1 MIPVNFMFITY
12 LIFFSGFAIL
22 IGGAQLLV
30 NGATSIGVKLNISQ
44 MIMGLTVVALG
55 TSLPELIVNI
65 FAGVKGNTDLAI
77 GNILGSNIT
86 NTLLVVGAAALV
98 VPIRFQKKTLQ
109 RDIPYS
115 LFAPVLL
122 FLLAN
127 DTLFGRPDL
136 ISRPDGIVLLLF
148 LGFFLY
154 FTFFKQPETTSV
166 LHEEFKN
173 YSWVISFSFV
183 VVGGL
188 GLYFGGKWIVDSAV
202 RIATAMGISETA
214 MGLTLVAGA
223 TSLPEL
229 ATSII
234 AARKNNADM
243 ALGNA
248 VGSNILNIFLVL
260 GVTSLIKPI
269 PYSAGLNVQL
279 GLVFGSGLLLL
290 VFGKLGKTKNTL
302 NRAEGVLLILIYI
315 AFIWFTTVY
324 Q

>member
-1 MIPVNFMFITY
+1 MLLTYIT
-12 LIFFSGFAIL
+12 FFSGFAIL
-22 IGGAQLLV
+22 IAGAQLMV
-30 NGATSIGVKLNISQ
+30 NGASSIGLKLNVSQ
-44 MIMGLTVVALG
+44 MVMGLTVVALG

-65 FAGVKGNTDLAI
+65 FAGIKGNTNLAI

-98 VPIRFQKKTLQ
+98 IPIHFQKKTLQ
-109 RDIPYS
+109 RDIPFS

-127 DTLFGRPDL
+127 DFIFGRPNL
-136 ISRPDGIVLLLF
+136 ISRSDGVILLLF

-154 FTFFKQPETTSV
+154 FTFFKQGKAASSEK
-166 LHEEFKN
+166 EEFKQ
-173 YSWVISFSFV
+173 YSWGLSALFLISGS
-183 VVGGL
+183 L
-188 GLYFGGKWIVDSAV
+188 GLYFGGKWIVDGAV
-202 RIATAMGISETA
+202 KIATAIGISDTA

-229 ATSII
+229 ATSLI

-248 VGSNILNIFLVL
+248 VGSNILNIFMVL
-260 GVTSLIKPI
+260 GITALIKPI
-269 PYSAGLNVQL
+269 PYAPRLNIEL
-279 GLVFGSGLLLL
+279 GLVFVSGLLLL
-290 VFGKLGKTKNTL
+290 IFGKLGKNKNTL
-302 NRAEGVLLILIYI
+302 NRFEGLLLVLIYI
-315 AFIWFTTVY
+315 AFIWFTVLY

>member
-1 MIPVNFMFITY
+1 MFITY
-12 LIFFSGFAIL
+12 LSFFSGFAIL
-22 IGGAQLLV
+22 IAGAQMLV
-30 NGATSIGVKLNISQ
+30 NGASSIGIKLNISQ
-44 MIMGLTVVALG
+44 MVMGLTIVALG

-65 FAGVKGNTDLAI
+65 FAGIKGNTNLAI

-86 NTLLVVGAAALV
+86 NTLLVVGVTALII
-98 VPIRFQKKTLQ
+98 PIHFQKKTLK
-109 RDIPYS
+109 RDIPVS

-122 FLLAN
+122 ALLAN
-127 DTLFGRPDL
+127 DFIFGRPNI
-136 ISRPDGIVLLLF
+136 ISRSDGIILLIF

-154 FTFFKQPETTSV
+154 FTFFKQGETPSSAQEN
-166 LHEEFKN
+166 LKQ
-173 YSWVISFSFV
+173 YSWGFSLLFIA
-183 VVGGL
+183 VGGL
-188 GLYFGGKWIVDSAV
+188 GLYFGGEWIVDGAV
-202 RIATAMGISETA
+202 KIATAIGISQTV

-260 GVTSLIKPI
+260 GVTALIKPI
-269 PYSAGLNVQL
+269 PYAPKLNIEL
-279 GLVFGSGLLLL
+279 GLVFVSGLLLL
-290 VFGKLGKTKNTL
+290 AFAKLGKTKNTL
-302 NRAEGVLLILIYI
+302 NRFEGVLLVIIYV
-315 AFIWFTTVY
+315 AFIYFTTMY

>member
-1 MIPVNFMFITY
+1 M
-12 LIFFSGFAIL
+12 
-22 IGGAQLLV
+22 LV
-30 NGATSIGVKLNISQ
+30 NGASSIGIKLKISQ
-44 MIMGLTVVALG
+44 MVMGLTIVALG

-65 FAGVKGNTDLAI
+65 FAGIKGNTDLAI

-86 NTLLVVGAAALV
+86 NTLLVVGVTALII
-98 VPIRFQKKTLQ
+98 PIHFQQKTLK
-109 RDIPYS
+109 RDIPFS
-115 LFAPVLL
+115 LFAPALL

-127 DTLFGRPDL
+127 DFIFGRPNI
-136 ISRPDGIVLLLF
+136 ISRSDGIILLIF

-154 FTFFKQPETTSV
+154 FAFFKQGEKPASAQED
-166 LHEEFKN
+166 LKQ
-173 YSWVISFSFV
+173 YSWGFSLLFI

-188 GLYFGGKWIVDSAV
+188 GLYFGGEWIVGGAV
-202 RIATAMGISETA
+202 KIATAMGISQTV

-248 VGSNILNIFLVL
+248 VGSNILNIFMVL
-260 GVTSLIKPI
+260 GVTALIKPI
-269 PYSAGLNVQL
+269 PYSPKLNIEL
-279 GLVFGSGLLLL
+279 GLVFASGLLLL
-290 VFGKLGKTKNTL
+290 AFAKLGKTKNRL
-302 NRAEGVLLILIYI
+302 NRVEGVLLVIIYV
-315 AFIWFTTVY
+315 AFIYFTTMY

>member
-1 MIPVNFMFITY
+1 MLTTY

-30 NGATSIGVKLNISQ
+30 NGATSIGIKLNVSQ

-65 FAGVKGNTDLAI
+65 FAGLKGNTDLAI

-86 NTLLVVGAAALV
+86 NTLLVVGVSALI
-98 VPIRFQKKTLQ
+98 VPIHFRKKTLQ

-115 LFAPVLL
+115 LFALALL
-122 FLLAN
+122 FVLAN
-127 DTLFGRPDL
+127 DVIFGRPDIINRL
-136 ISRPDGIVLLLF
+136 DGVVLLIF
-148 LGFFLY
+148 LGIFLY
-154 FTFFKQPETTSV
+154 FTFFRQPEAIDGIR
-166 LHEEFKN
+166 EEFRQ
-173 YSWVISFSFV
+173 FSTGLSIFFILA
-183 VVGGL
+183 GGL

-202 RIATAMGISETA
+202 RIAANMGISETA

-229 ATSII
+229 ATSVI

-260 GVTSLIKPI
+260 GITALIKPI
-269 PYSAGLNVQL
+269 PYSPGLNFQL
-279 GLVFGSGLLLL
+279 GLVFLSGCLLLI
-290 VFGKLGKTKNTL
+290 FGRAGKTKNTL
-302 NRAEGVLLILIYI
+302 NRAEGILLILIYI

>member
-1 MIPVNFMFITY
+1 M
-12 LIFFSGFAIL
+12 
-22 IGGAQLLV
+22 LV
-30 NGATSIGVKLNISQ
+30 NGASSIGIKLKISQ
-44 MIMGLTVVALG
+44 MVIGLTIVALG

-65 FAGVKGNTDLAI
+65 FAGIKGNTDLAI

-86 NTLLVVGAAALV
+86 NTLLVVGVTALII
-98 VPIRFQKKTLQ
+98 PIHFQQKTLK
-109 RDIPYS
+109 RDFPFS

-127 DTLFGRPDL
+127 DFIFGRQN
-136 ISRPDGIVLLLF
+136 IINRSDGIILLIF

-154 FTFFKQPETTSV
+154 FTFFKQGETSASAQEG
-166 LHEEFKN
+166 LRQ
-173 YSWVISFSFV
+173 YSWGFSLLFIA
-183 VVGGL
+183 VGGL
-188 GLYFGGKWIVDSAV
+188 GLYFGGEWIVDGAV
-202 RIATAMGISETA
+202 KIATAMGISQTA

-248 VGSNILNIFLVL
+248 LGSNILNIFLVL
-260 GVTSLIKPI
+260 GVTALIKPI
-269 PYSAGLNVQL
+269 PYAPKLNIEL
-279 GLVFGSGLLLL
+279 CLVFASGLLLL
-290 VFGKLGKTKNTL
+290 AFAKLGKTKNTL
-302 NRAEGVLLILIYI
+302 NRFEGVLLVFIYL
-315 AFIWFTTVY
+315 AFIYFTTMY

>member
-1 MIPVNFMFITY
+1 MFITY
-12 LIFFSGFAIL
+12 LSFFSGFAIL
-22 IGGAQLLV
+22 IAGAQMLV
-30 NGATSIGVKLNISQ
+30 NGASSIGIKLNISQ
-44 MIMGLTVVALG
+44 MVMGLTIVALG

-65 FAGVKGNTDLAI
+65 FAGIKGNTNLAI

-86 NTLLVVGAAALV
+86 NTLLVVGVTALII
-98 VPIRFQKKTLQ
+98 PIHFQKKTLK
-109 RDIPYS
+109 RDIPVS

-122 FLLAN
+122 ALLAN
-127 DTLFGRPDL
+127 DFIFGRPNI
-136 ISRPDGIVLLLF
+136 ISRSDGIILLIF

-154 FTFFKQPETTSV
+154 FTFFKQGETPTSAQEN
-166 LHEEFKN
+166 LKQ
-173 YSWVISFSFV
+173 YSWGFSLLFIA
-183 VVGGL
+183 VGGL
-188 GLYFGGKWIVDSAV
+188 GLYFGGEWIVDGAV
-202 RIATAMGISETA
+202 KIATAIGISQTV

-260 GVTSLIKPI
+260 GITALIKPI
-269 PYSAGLNVQL
+269 PYAPKLNIEL
-279 GLVFGSGLLLL
+279 GLVFVSGLLLL
-290 VFGKLGKTKNTL
+290 AFAKLGKTKNTL
-302 NRAEGVLLILIYI
+302 NRFEGVLLVIIYV
-315 AFIWFTTVY
+315 AFIYFTTMY

>member
-1 MIPVNFMFITY
+1 MLVTY
-12 LIFFSGFAIL
+12 IIFFSGFAVL

-30 NGATSIGVKLNISQ
+30 NGASSIGMKLNISQ
-44 MIMGLTVVALG
+44 MVMGLTVVALG

-65 FAGVKGNTDLAI
+65 FAGIKGNTDLAI

-86 NTLLVVGAAALV
+86 NTLLVVGATAII
-98 VPIRFQKKTLQ
+98 VPIHFQKKTLQ

-127 DTLFGRPDL
+127 DFIFGRPDI
-136 ISRPDGIVLLLF
+136 ISRFDGVVLLIF

-154 FTFFKQPETTSV
+154 FTFFKQADATED
-166 LHEEFKN
+166 LKEELKQ
-173 YSWVISFSFV
+173 YSWWLSFLFLV
-183 VVGGL
+183 AGGF

-202 RIATAMGISETA
+202 KISVSMGISETA

-248 VGSNILNIFLVL
+248 VGSNILNIFMVL
-260 GVTSLIKPI
+260 GVTALIKPI
-269 PYSAGLNVQL
+269 PYSVNLNIQL
-279 GLVFGSGLLLL
+279 GLVFLSGLLLL
-290 VFGKLGKTKNTL
+290 VFGKLGKTKNTIH
-302 NRAEGVLLILIYI
+302 RAEGVLLVLIYV

>member
-1 MIPVNFMFITY
+1 MLVTY
-12 LIFFSGFAIL
+12 VTFFSGFAIL
-22 IGGAQLLV
+22 IAGAQLLV
-30 NGATSIGVKLNISQ
+30 NGATSIGVKINISQ
-44 MIMGLTVVALG
+44 MVMGLTVVALG

-65 FAGVKGNTDLAI
+65 FAGLRGNTDLAI

-98 VPIRFQKKTLQ
+98 VPIHFQNKTLH
-109 RDIPYS
+109 RDIPFS

-127 DTLFGRPDL
+127 DFIFGRQN
-136 ISRPDGIVLLLF
+136 IIGRFDGIILLIF

-154 FTFFKQPETTSV
+154 FTFFKQGETSTTGQ
-166 LHEEFKN
+166 EEFKQ
-173 YSWVISFSFV
+173 YSWGLSLLFIVL
-183 VVGGL
+183 GGL
-188 GLYFGGKWIVDSAV
+188 GLYFGGKWIVGGAV
-202 RIATAMGISETA
+202 KIATAIGISETA

-248 VGSNILNIFLVL
+248 VGSNILNILMVL
-260 GVTSLIKPI
+260 GITAIIKPI
-269 PYSAGLNVQL
+269 PYSPKLNFEL
-279 GLVFGSGLLLL
+279 GLVFASGLLLL
-290 VFGKLGKTKNTL
+290 IFGKMGKTKNML
-302 NRAEGVLLILIYI
+302 NRFEGLLLVLIYV